1 MNSNVTT
8 TPAEEMPV
16 CLTCGKELPGGQWF
30 ARIRRGERRLVF
42 CRPYCLEAF
51 LQQEG
56 SAAEYTLDSRLA
68 AAV

>member
-1 MNSNVTT
+1 MNPNGTVTS
-8 TPAEEMPV
+8 AEEMPV
-16 CLTCGKELPGGQWF
+16 CFTCGKELPGGQWF

-56 SAAEYTLDSRLA
+56 SAAELPLDARAA